1 MDPREIQIYKAIII
15 AVIVIG
21 LILSYYILSVV
32 KQQKKVLSFQKQ
44 NANAVI
50 TALEKDRSRIAE
62 DLHDDIAPMLSAIRM
77 KINSFELTE
86 ADDNTQLVKINQTI
100 DDLARRVREIS
111 FGLMPYSLKAK
122 GLNTAIREFIHY
134 INRSATLSIQLTLP
148 EKSILLNEQSSVSIY
163 RIIQELVH
171 NTIKHAGATE
181 LKLELRKENKKLILL
196 VQDNGK
202 GFNYEKHLKSS
213 TGLGLKSLQNRISL
227 LDGELQMESK
237 LNEGS
242 FCTIIIPLKDEQTL

>member
-1 MDPREIQIYKAIII
+1 MDPREIQIFKAIII

-21 LILSYYILSVV
+21 VILSYYIMSVV
-32 KQQKKVLSFQKQ
+32 KQQKKVLNFQNQ

-50 TALEKDRSRIAE
+50 TALEKDRSRIAA

-86 ADDNTQLVKINQTI
+86 DDDSTQLEKVNGTI
-100 DDLARRVREIS
+100 DDLSRRVREIS

-134 INRSATLSIQLTLP
+134 INRSETLSIQLKLP
-148 EKSILLNEQSSVSIY
+148 EKPIALSEQSSVSIY

-171 NTIKHAGATE
+171 NTIKHAGASE
-181 LKLELRKENKKLILL
+181 LNLELRKEKEKLILL
-196 VQDNGK
+196 VRDNGK
-202 GFNYEKHLKSS
+202 GFNYKLQLNSGS
-213 TGLGLKSLQNRISL
+213 GLGLKSLQNRISL
-227 LDGELQMESK
+227 LSGELSMESK
-237 LNEGS
+237 INEGS
-242 FCTIIIPLKDEQTL
+242 ICTVIIPLQNEKAL